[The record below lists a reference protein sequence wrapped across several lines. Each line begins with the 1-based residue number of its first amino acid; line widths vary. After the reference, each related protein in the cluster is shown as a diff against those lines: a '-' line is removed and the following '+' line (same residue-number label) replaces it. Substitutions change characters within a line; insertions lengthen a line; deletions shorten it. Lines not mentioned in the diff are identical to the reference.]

1 MSTTLAEFVNEG
13 LFCRFPVT
21 AQDGG
26 ADSHRRF
33 VLSAL
38 MSRWGGGVGLVAVQ
52 LLGGLQI
59 TGCLACFVLV
69 GMFFASVGC
78 GCSRAVT
85 QVCSSEMK
93 LFAELPGDSPWTVLL
108 KRTKGKR

>member
-1 MSTTLAEFVNEG
+1 M
-13 LFCRFPVT
+13 
-21 AQDGG
+21 
-26 ADSHRRF
+26 
-33 VLSAL
+33 
-38 MSRWGGGVGLVAVQ
+38 VAVQ

-85 QVCSSEMK
+85 QVRSSEMK
-93 LFAELPGDSPWTVLL
+93 LFAELRGDSLYYSNEQ
-108 KRTKGKR
+108 KAKGKKHKGEKRSVSLPGGSLSFLLRILPHCGCCIFFTFKS